1 MEMESETEDFL
12 DHPLVYNESKESCC
26 SAFGGSIIKLIIT
39 VFIGNTLFLFFG
51 KVLVVVIYARN
62 QDCSYIVH
70 VTCATEDEDLYYI
83 VDSENQDEPIESSIG
98 CSITCVIEVNECGE
112 ATKINHF
119 SHEHYLILEDKI
131 EEDDDKHCDGCMLSI
146 LDSFY
151 YCLQCDFLF
160 PKTCAELPMKKYYWS
175 NPHLQNLKSNCI
187 FECNGCYYQCSDFAC
202 NCDEC
207 DLSLCLKC
215 ARISDIVI
223 YQGHEHPLFCDLKY
237 KGGCTACGI
246 QPYHAYRCKDCNY
259 AFAF

>member
-1 MEMESETEDFL
+1 MPGTSQEKDIVKQECKICYHEVKRE
-12 DHPLVYNESKESCC
+12 YGCYCC
-26 SAFGGSIIKLIIT
+26 LK
-39 VFIGNTLFLFFG
+39 
-51 KVLVVVIYARN
+51 

-160 PKTCAELPMKKYYWS
+160 PKTCAELPMKKYYWF
-175 NPHLQNLKSNCI
+175 NLHLQNLKSNRI
-187 FECNGCYYQCSDFAC
+187 F
-202 NCDEC
+202 
-207 DLSLCLKC
+207 
-215 ARISDIVI
+215 
-223 YQGHEHPLFCDLKY
+223 
-237 KGGCTACGI
+237 
-246 QPYHAYRCKDCNY
+246 
-259 AFAF
+259 